1 MGFLKSQRHKNRPK
15 TIEIEGVK
23 ITKNNAKTTYHQSLD
38 SSPCPLWLVLVL
50 ALARLPLL
58 FLFFLP
64 STAALYPAIP
74 LFIVKSINMTAND
87 PQKIYKTSGIFFVFV
102 AVTVL
107 FAWAQYAV
115 PLEHVSTQERLQ
127 ASKQAYTSKRNN
139 ENRQRQGQKSAQ
151 TSSKQ
156 QDAGEP
162 WQSSLQ
168 STETQ
173 NRPDYHVVFST
184 SCSEQQN
191 WESYVFFYHA
201 MKVKQPGNVTRI
213 ASACTAKESKEQT
226 DFFNKYIHP
235 MNPGNFHLHLTPDY
249 GKVALAHGHYYKY
262 MNKRE
267 SCGTGTR
274 CLNGSVL
281 VYGFSICVLLLD
293 PCCCCCCC
301 CCTHSLW
308 SPSLDGTRTRD
319 ESGYYGTCSQAR
331 RRWYCYFDGP
341 RYDFIATHYTWL
353 FRCGQSPVGRGEDNS
368 RHACCTP
375 WFSHGTTGW
384 LSC

>member
-1 MGFLKSQRHKNRPK
+1 MEINSKPASMLLRTSKMSLSQMERKEQLGNVFQDSHLRQTGNNESSSRVPIYPQLFCYCDTREVWSKAYTLLGKMGFLKSQRHKNRPK

-281 VYGFSICVLLLD
+281 VYGF
-293 PCCCCCCC
+293 
-301 CCTHSLW
+301 
-308 SPSLDGTRTRD
+308 
-319 ESGYYGTCSQAR
+319 
-331 RRWYCYFDGP
+331 
-341 RYDFIATHYTWL
+341 
-353 FRCGQSPVGRGEDNS
+353 
-368 RHACCTP
+368 
-375 WFSHGTTGW
+375 
-384 LSC
+384 